1 MADNSNN
8 KATVVESYIAPD
20 PNATNPTPQQVNSQT
35 QQESDKSTTQQTV
48 TNTTQVNPE
57 VTTNNTPSDLQPQGS
72 AKLAIVLNKKRSELK
87 RILIPMLVALAT
99 QIGIKYIGTLKPKI
113 PKTCLTKPE
122 LDSIILKRNRIVEKL
137 NQIVKIID
145 TFTKILA
152 GVTLIIGIVTT
163 LVATLKNSRLTI
175 SIASKF
181 IPAPPGIPGSIATGL
196 NDLKDAQEEAT
207 NRLTKLTT
215 TLATVTLSLATINA
229 VLLKIISML
238 NSIDKYIQQCAP
250 DASLVSLSPTLLDL
264 ERVNNE
270 INNNINAIQT
280 YKGFTLEIVEEPYSP
295 TVNRRKAVAKNKE
308 GIILLSTPL
317 SFTTDTETLINEIKL
332 IIDSNDLK
340 AY

>member
-20 PNATNPTPQQVNSQT
+20 PNAINPTSQQVNNQT
-35 QQESDKSTTQQTV
+35 QQESDKNSEQQTV
-48 TNTTQVNPE
+48 TNTSQVNPE
-57 VTTNNTPSDLQPQGS
+57 VTLNNTPTDLQSQGS
-72 AKLAIVLNKKRSELK
+72 EKLAIVLNKKRSELK

-99 QIGIKYIGTLKPKI
+99 QIGIKSIGTLKSKI
-113 PKTCLTKPE
+113 PKTCLTKSE

-145 TFTKILA
+145 IFTKILA
-152 GVTLIIGIVTT
+152 GVSLIAGVITT
-163 LVATLKNSRLTI
+163 LVATLKNSRLAI

-196 NDLKDAQEEAT
+196 NDLKDAQEIAII
-207 NRLTKLTT
+207 NLTKLTV
-215 TLATVTLSLATINA
+215 TLASVTLALATINA

-238 NSIDKYIQQCAP
+238 NSIDKYIKQCTP
-250 DASLVSLSPTLLDL
+250 DTLLIPLSPTLLDL

-270 INNNINAIQT
+270 INDNINNIQT
-280 YKGFTLEIVEEPYSP
+280 YKGFILEIVEEPYSP
-295 TVNRRKAVAKNKE
+295 TVNRRKAVAKNTQ

-317 SFTTDTETLINEIKL
+317 TFSTNNQVLIQEIKL
-332 IIDSNDLK
+332 VIDSNNLK
-340 AY
+340 AD